1 MAQASVNTSGLPHT
15 WLPAMLISCVVSL
28 LCAGAL
34 YFILAQHDRSLVAHR
49 NAAAHC
55 RCGPKR
61 AGYGANLRLVQW
73 VAANEHLGTVQ
84 QALEGQAPP
93 TDILDAAVITEEN
106 LIVAARNPASIGR
119 QLQDPG
125 WPAARK
131 SQTGSVSLGLEKG
144 RQALIVDRTTPPEE
158 RIIGWIRLV
167 FPAPQDVAVRS
178 NEDLARDVA
187 LAVVPLFL
195 LDDAADPD
203 PARDHES
210 GPITHRPHS
219 SRGNGRASR
228 PHGRESRSCQK
239 PVDCFAAAALSC
251 RR

>member
-49 NAAAHC
+49 NAAAIAAVDQS
-55 RCGPKR
+55 GR
-61 AGYGANLRLVQW
+61 AMARTFAWFSESLL
-73 VAANEHLGTVQ
+73 NEHLGTVQ

-131 SQTGSVSLGLEKG
+131 SQTGSVSVGLEKG
-144 RQALIVDRTTPPEE
+144 RQALIVVEPLRQQD

-187 LAVVPLFL
+187 LAVVPLFIL
-195 LDDAADPD
+195 LATLLILTLRGIMSQVRSIIGGILLEAMDERHDRM
-203 PARDHES
+203 ARVAELS
-210 GPITHRPHS
+210 E
-219 SRGNGRASR
+219 AS
-228 PHGRESRSCQK
+228 
-239 PVDCFAAAALSC
+239 
-251 RR
+251 

>member
-1 MAQASVNTSGLPHT
+1 MGHASVNTSGLPRT

-49 NAAAHC
+49 NAASIAAVDQS
-55 RCGPKR
+55 GR
-61 AGYGANLRLVQW
+61 AMARTFAWFSESLL
-73 VAANEHLGTVQ
+73 NEHLATVQ

-119 QLQDPG
+119 PLQDPG

-131 SQTGSVSLGLEKG
+131 NQTGSVSFGLEKG
-144 RQALIVDRTTPPEE
+144 RQALIVIEPLRQQD

-167 FPAPQDVAVRS
+167 FPAPQEVAMRS

-187 LAVVPLFL
+187 LAVVPLFVL
-195 LDDAADPD
+195 LATLLILTLRGIMSQVRSLIGGILLEAMDEQPD
-203 PARDHES
+203 GVARVVELS
-210 GPITHRPHS
+210 E
-219 SRGNGRASR
+219 AS
-228 PHGRESRSCQK
+228 
-239 PVDCFAAAALSC
+239 
-251 RR
+251 

>member
-1 MAQASVNTSGLPHT
+1 
-15 WLPAMLISCVVSL
+15 MLISCVVSL

-49 NAAAHC
+49 NAAAIAAVDQS
-55 RCGPKR
+55 GR
-61 AGYGANLRLVQW
+61 AMARTFAWFSESLL
-73 VAANEHLGTVQ
+73 NEHLGTVQ

-131 SQTGSVSLGLEKG
+131 SQTGSVSVGLEKG
-144 RQALIVDRTTPPEE
+144 RQALIVVEPLRQQD

-167 FPAPQDVAVRS
+167 FPAPQDLAVRS

-187 LAVVPLFL
+187 LAVVPLFIL
-195 LDDAADPD
+195 LATLLILTLRGIMSQVRSLIGGILLEAMDERHDRM
-203 PARDHES
+203 ARVAELS
-210 GPITHRPHS
+210 E
-219 SRGNGRASR
+219 AS
-228 PHGRESRSCQK
+228 
-239 PVDCFAAAALSC
+239 
-251 RR
+251 

>member
-49 NAAAHC
+49 NAAAIAAVDQS
-55 RCGPKR
+55 GR
-61 AGYGANLRLVQW
+61 AMARTFAWFSESLL
-73 VAANEHLGTVQ
+73 NEHLGTVQ

-131 SQTGSVSLGLEKG
+131 SQTGSVSVGLEKG
-144 RQALIVDRTTPPEE
+144 RQALIVVEPLRQQD

-167 FPAPQDVAVRS
+167 FPAPQDLAVRS

-187 LAVVPLFL
+187 LAVVPLFIL
-195 LDDAADPD
+195 LATLLILTLRGIMSQVRSLIGGILLEAMDERHDRM
-203 PARDHES
+203 ARVAELS
-210 GPITHRPHS
+210 E
-219 SRGNGRASR
+219 AS
-228 PHGRESRSCQK
+228 
-239 PVDCFAAAALSC
+239 
-251 RR
+251 

>member
-49 NAAAHC
+49 NAASIAAVDQS
-55 RCGPKR
+55 GR
-61 AGYGANLRLVQW
+61 AMARTFAWFSESLL
-73 VAANEHLGTVQ
+73 NEHLGTVQ

-131 SQTGSVSLGLEKG
+131 SQTGSVSVGLEKG
-144 RQALIVDRTTPPEE
+144 RQALIV
-158 RIIGWIRLV
+158 
-167 FPAPQDVAVRS
+167 
-178 NEDLARDVA
+178 
-187 LAVVPLFL
+187 
-195 LDDAADPD
+195 
-203 PARDHES
+203 
-210 GPITHRPHS
+210 
-219 SRGNGRASR
+219 
-228 PHGRESRSCQK
+228 
-239 PVDCFAAAALSC
+239 VDSM
-251 RR
+251 